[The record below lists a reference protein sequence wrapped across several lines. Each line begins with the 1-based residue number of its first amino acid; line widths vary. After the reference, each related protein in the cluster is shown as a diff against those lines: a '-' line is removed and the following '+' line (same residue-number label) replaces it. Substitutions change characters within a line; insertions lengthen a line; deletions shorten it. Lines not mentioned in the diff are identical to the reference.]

1 MQLEVFYHLVNHP
14 WREITQLRQGGL
26 LLPEGPGLWFPKHT
40 ISANTLCPLAFIM
53 GKGGLG
59 HFGRLAFSKCLRT
72 NMPPQ
77 EAASFPL
84 MSLFYSQ
91 ACLCWQKLTLGI
103 SQLGSLNCVVLDNKH
118 EFPLGWC
125 VGWLHW
131 CSHLPHVPLIPRA
144 HVEEQ
149 QYRGVPCSWCRE
161 GAREGESKLMSLFG
175 ASAWT
180 WMLCCLMGRW
190 PKQSPG

>member
-1 MQLEVFYHLVNHP
+1 MSQNKYASSRGSFLSLDVSVLQSSMP
-14 WREITQLRQGGL
+14 L
-26 LLPEGPGLWFPKHT
+26 LAK
-40 ISANTLCPLAFIM
+40 
-53 GKGGLG
+53 
-59 HFGRLAFSKCLRT
+59 T
-72 NMPPQ
+72 N
-77 EAASFPL
+77 
-84 MSLFYSQ
+84 
-91 ACLCWQKLTLGI
+91 LGI
-103 SQLGSLNCVVLDNKH
+103 SQLGSLNCVALDNKY

-131 CSHLPHVPLIPRA
+131 HSRLPHVPLIPRA

-161 GAREGESKLMSLFG
+161 GAREGESKLMSSFG